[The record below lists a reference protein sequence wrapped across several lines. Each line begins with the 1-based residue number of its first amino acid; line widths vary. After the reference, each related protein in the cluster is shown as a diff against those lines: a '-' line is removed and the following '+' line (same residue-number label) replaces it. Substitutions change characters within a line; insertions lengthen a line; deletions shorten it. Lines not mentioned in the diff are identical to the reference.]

1 MTFHGSTISLHK
13 VPNFPVCKKK
23 DSRKTRLWY
32 PLSSHFLF
40 FGLKNEGKRC
50 TSSYFGWSLGG
61 RGRRAS
67 TNPLTSLQKNTG
79 KTGSSLVLYL
89 ILPGKW
95 PLCCPL
101 ILISLPALTGL
112 LFRAGNSVLPSGGS
126 LSYSQS
132 PPPPR
137 KAKAYCSIS
146 YLLLSHRES
155 PLLSLPPT
163 SPLPMPSDG
172 QLRRESG
179 RTQDKLWV
187 AHTSSFSSCT
197 RKGGR
202 RKQRGR
208 TTLLQVVRSVGL
220 PLPPLSSLGASADTR
235 KDFGA
240 TAKFSSSFAPGVPP
254 FLPPLPLRGK

>member
-1 MTFHGSTISLHK
+1 MHFFLFRLVPWGEREKSFNESTH
-13 VPNFPVCKKK
+13 FPAKKY
-23 DSRKTRLWY
+23 RENRFLTC
-32 PLSSHFLF
+32 PLSNPSWKVAPL
-40 FGLKNEGKRC
+40 LSLN
-50 TSSYFGWSLGG
+50 SYFPSSFDGAPFSCGEFG
-61 RGRRAS
+61 AAQRGEPFLLSVSPASFRR
-67 TNPLTSLQKNTG
+67 
-79 KTGSSLVLYL
+79 
-89 ILPGKW
+89 
-95 PLCCPL
+95 
-101 ILISLPALTGL
+101 
-112 LFRAGNSVLPSGGS
+112 R
-126 LSYSQS
+126 
-132 PPPPR
+132 R

-220 PLPPLSSLGASADTR
+220 PLPPLSSLGTSADTR